1 MKGKLITNLLFL
13 ILLASCDPFNFGFK
27 KNPAYILNETFI
39 AIKNLD
45 QQSFIEVTGKEVLC
59 TYGNPEGLDYLK
71 KHMEFEADDVKITP
85 VKISEAYASSP
96 KFVGFWSYLQER
108 YKVEVVDEKTLLP
121 LLYAYMDCDYGTDL
135 EKNEKLLNLPKEKY
149 RKKECQLVKVEP
161 VVFQPLPL
169 PKACEIMKIK
179 L

>member
-27 KNPAYILNETFI
+27 KNPAYILNESFV

-45 QQSFIEVTGKEVLC
+45 HQSFIEVTGKEVLC
-59 TYGNPEGLDYLK
+59 TYGNPEGLAYLK
-71 KHMEFEADDVKITP
+71 SHMEFDGDDVKITP
-85 VKISEAYASSP
+85 VKISETYATSP

-121 LLYAYMDCDYGTDL
+121 LLNAYIDCDFGTDK
-135 EKNEKLLNLPKEKY
+135 EKNDKFLNLPKDRYK
-149 RKKECQLVKVEP
+149 RKECLLVKVEP
-161 VVFQPLPL
+161 MVFQPLPL